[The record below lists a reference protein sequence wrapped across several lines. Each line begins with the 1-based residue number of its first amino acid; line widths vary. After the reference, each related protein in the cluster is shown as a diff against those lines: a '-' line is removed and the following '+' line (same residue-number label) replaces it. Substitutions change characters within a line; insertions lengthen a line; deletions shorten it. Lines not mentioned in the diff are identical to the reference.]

1 MKLHKVIISTM
12 SLLFTLQTQAYTVGV
27 AMPTPNEDRWYHEG
41 FELEQQLKSKAL
53 MLSCSSLA
61 TQISIFRTDRSKD

>member
-27 AMPTPNEDRWYHEG
+27 AMPTQNEDRWYHEG
-41 FELEQQLKSKAL
+41 FELE
-53 MLSCSSLA
+53 
-61 TQISIFRTDRSKD
+61 